1 MTPVT
6 PVTPEISF
14 QPADSL
20 CNLAAQPVIPEA
32 ATPASLPSP
41 VDSMAI
47 IDDVTPQP
55 GALAQRSRIRRI
67 GNSSSESDSFVVS
80 QRQRTACGSV
90 HGSSLAMSGL
100 GQTPPWAALSDR
112 TNMQSGTGASARSGA
127 FSQVSLDQSVH
138 ASQLSTARSS
148 QAGSQA
154 ALPFDR
160 PAEETEYLVVSRLAR
175 ITPTLTGSN
184 DLGESKK
191 SVAESV
197 LGKAY
202 DITPAAT
209 WWQLHAPAGMP
220 LPAALIGEQIG
231 SLDVKYEELPP
242 IDMQRR

>member
-47 IDDVTPQP
+47 TDDVTPQP

-80 QRQRTACGSV
+80 QRQRTACRSV

-112 TNMQSGTGASARSGA
+112 TNTQSGTGASARSGA
-127 FSQVSLDQSVH
+127 FSQIS
-138 ASQLSTARSS
+138 
-148 QAGSQA
+148 GSQI
-154 ALPFDR
+154 
-160 PAEETEYLVVSRLAR
+160 SGH
-175 ITPTLTGSN
+175 IQTG
-184 DLGESKK
+184 
-191 SVAESV
+191 
-197 LGKAY
+197 
-202 DITPAAT
+202 
-209 WWQLHAPAGMP
+209 
-220 LPAALIGEQIG
+220 
-231 SLDVKYEELPP
+231 
-242 IDMQRR
+242 